1 MKKSHKIPLFV
12 FCICLEFLQ
21 LLIVFSSIAF
31 FTATHPITAEMLIEA
46 ENYSKE
52 PYTYSVKS
60 KTYETPFEYN
70 ERSTLRKFL
79 LNLTLIAPTPHNVF
93 SAGNR
98 NTINIYMNGIKHS
111 ITFKGYKSIFG
122 YKIGFVDYDGQ
133 EYIVDNW
140 INEYGNLLCYPY
152 RQQILIP

>member
-31 FTATHPITAEMLIEA
+31 FTATHPITAEMLIES
-46 ENYSKE
+46 ENNTKE

-98 NTINIYMNGIKHS
+98 NTINIHS
-111 ITFKGYKSIFG
+111 NHFCCSI
-122 YKIGFVDYDGQ
+122 Q
-133 EYIVDNW
+133 
-140 INEYGNLLCYPY
+140 L
-152 RQQILIP
+152 R